1 MNVWRTEFLYVALGQ
16 KCSIKLN
23 IWKILNKFKKSE
35 HIYISLNKELTMVKN
50 IFAGKSTRI
59 IRVLLSTPSKTWR
72 VRELAS
78 EANVSLGL
86 VSIVTNRLINMGFL
100 VRDRSMRLKL
110 RKGEELLRRW
120 ASFYDPDMW
129 PRKVYYGRGTL
140 YEIGRN
146 LAETAKRYDLKYAF
160 TGPFATDLL
169 TQYIRPAEIHMY
181 VTGEGALRK
190 ITDDLN
196 LEIAEIGGN
205 VIFLITN
212 DNSVF
217 YGLRDMTDNKVGAVS
232 VVSDVQLIL
241 DLFNYTDRTRE
252 AAERLLTKEFERKS
266 REVNTIELVKRYFEQ
281 EGLVAEQVQTA
292 VFGPRLDIIL
302 LDPETHEYT
311 VVECKNSIAK
321 LDSVDQLKRAVSFF
335 GEKAKGLLVA
345 PSITN
350 AAMKELKRAKLEFK
364 SVEAVKRGLYKGA
377 G

>member
-1 MNVWRTEFLYVALGQ
+1 
-16 KCSIKLN
+16 
-23 IWKILNKFKKSE
+23 LNKFKKSE
-35 HIYISLNKELTMVKN
+35 HIYISLNKEFIMVRN

-129 PRKVYYGRGTL
+129 PRKAYYGRGTL

-146 LAETAKRYDLKYAF
+146 LAETARRYGIKYAF

-190 ITDDLN
+190 IADDLN

-217 YGLRDMTDNKVGAVS
+217 YGLRDITDNKVGTVS

-252 AAERLLTKEFERKS
+252 AAERLLTKELERKS

-292 VFGPRLDIIL
+292 GFRPRPDIIL
-302 LDPETHEYT
+302 LDPKTQEYI

-350 AAMKELKRAKLEFK
+350 AAMKELKTAKLEFK

>member
-1 MNVWRTEFLYVALGQ
+1 
-16 KCSIKLN
+16 
-23 IWKILNKFKKSE
+23 LNKFKKSE
-35 HIYISLNKELTMVKN
+35 HIYISLNKEFIMVRN

-129 PRKVYYGRGTL
+129 PRKAYYGRGTL
-140 YEIGRN
+140 HEIGRN
-146 LAETAKRYDLKYAF
+146 LAETARRYGIKYAF

-190 ITDDLN
+190 IADDLN

-212 DNSVF
+212 DDSVF
-217 YGLRDMTDNKVGAVS
+217 YGLRDITDNKVGTVS

-252 AAERLLTKEFERKS
+252 AAERLLTKELERKS

-292 VFGPRLDIIL
+292 GFRPRPDIIL
-302 LDPETHEYT
+302 LDPKTQEYI

-321 LDSVDQLKRAVSFF
+321 LVSVDQLKRAVSFF

-350 AAMKELKRAKLEFK
+350 AAMKELKTAKLEFK

>member
-1 MNVWRTEFLYVALGQ
+1 
-16 KCSIKLN
+16 
-23 IWKILNKFKKSE
+23 LNKFKKSE
-35 HIYISLNKELTMVKN
+35 HIYISLNKEFIMVRN

-120 ASFYDPDMW
+120 ASFYDPHMW
-129 PRKVYYGRGTL
+129 PRKAYYGRGTL

-146 LAETAKRYDLKYAF
+146 LAETARRYGIKYAF

-190 ITDDLN
+190 IADDLN

-217 YGLRDMTDNKVGAVS
+217 YGLRDITDNKVGTVS

-252 AAERLLTKEFERKS
+252 AAERLLTKELERKS

-292 VFGPRLDIIL
+292 GFRPRPDIIL
-302 LDPETHEYT
+302 LDPKTQEYI

-350 AAMKELKRAKLEFK
+350 AAMKELKTVKLEFK